1 MVQNQKATLP
11 DQPKEKPASTQDHC
25 ISGSICGMKGDET
38 VYGPAVVGGSN
49 VVYDKNAKNAK

>member
-49 VVYDKNAKNAK
+49 VVYNKNAK